1 MLCFTDFSAKLNT
14 VKKLNVLMCPVLR
27 KKYMLKYWVLS
38 SIKSKIFHKKP
49 HKVLGIKLT
58 NDLHECVNNV
68 DNCTKVELEVKQGV
82 KARDLFLSPHSSQK
96 KTKRPEGEI
105 KTDIF

>member
-1 MLCFTDFSAKLNT
+1 
-14 VKKLNVLMCPVLR
+14 MCPVLR

-49 HKVLGIKLT
+49 HKVWVIKLT
-58 NDLHECVNNV
+58 NDLREFVNNV

-82 KARDLFLSPHSSQK
+82 KARNLFLSPHSSQK